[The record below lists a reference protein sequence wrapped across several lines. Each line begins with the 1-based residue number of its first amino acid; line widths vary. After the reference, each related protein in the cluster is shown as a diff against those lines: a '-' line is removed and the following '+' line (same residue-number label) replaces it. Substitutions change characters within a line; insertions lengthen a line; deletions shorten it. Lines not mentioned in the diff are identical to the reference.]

1 MKHLEHLRILTISG
15 EDAGDLL
22 QGQMTQDIRKL
33 EDEKIHMTSFCNIQ
47 GRVIASAFIQCEGG
61 GHYDL
66 ILSSELVKDL
76 CNHLQRYILRSK
88 VEIQESE
95 KLVYGIFSK
104 DIVNDRESFKALSN
118 NPERMLSLKDRVPE
132 CIENFI
138 TSEEWIEHDIKE
150 MIPIINKES
159 SEKFIPQMLNLDILN
174 AVSFSKGCYTGQEV
188 VARVQHRGK
197 IKQRMF
203 KIKTNSENLISAGSE
218 IHHGSKKVGTVVISK
233 SINNNSICL
242 AVINSADSMS
252 QLNIGDREIK
262 II

>member
-1 MKHLEHLRILTISG
+1 MKHLEHLRIITISG
-15 EDAGDLL
+15 EDAGELL

-33 EDEKIHMTSFCNIQ
+33 EDKKIHMTSFCNVQ
-47 GRVIASAFIQCEGG
+47 GRVIASAFIQCEGN
-61 GHYDL
+61 HYNL
-66 ILSSELVKDL
+66 ILSSELVEDL

-88 VEIQESE
+88 VEIQQSE
-95 KLVYGIFSK
+95 KQVYAIFSK
-104 DIVNDRESFKALSN
+104 DIANDQKLFKTLSN
-118 NPERMLSLKDRVPE
+118 NPERMLALTNEVPE
-132 CIENFI
+132 SIENFI

-203 KIKTNSENLISAGSE
+203 KIKTNSQNLISAGSE
-218 IHHGSKKVGTVVISK
+218 INHGSKKVGTVVISE
-233 SINNNSICL
+233 SINNCSICL
-242 AVINSADSMS
+242 AVINSADSKS
-252 QLNIGDREIK
+252 QLNIGDTEINL
-262 II
+262 I

>member
-1 MKHLEHLRILTISG
+1 MKHLEHLRIITISG
-15 EDAGDLL
+15 EDAGELL

-33 EDEKIHMTSFCNIQ
+33 EDKKIHMTSFCNVQ
-47 GRVIASAFIQCEGG
+47 GRVIASAFIQYEDD
-61 GHYDL
+61 HYDL

-88 VEIQESE
+88 VEIQQSE
-95 KLVYGIFSK
+95 RLVYAIFSK
-104 DIVNDRESFKALSN
+104 DIANDKESFKNLSN
-118 NPERMLSLKDRVPE
+118 NSERMLSLRNKVPE
-132 CIENFI
+132 SIEHFI

-203 KIKTNSENLISAGSE
+203 KIKTDSQNLISAGSE

-233 SINNNSICL
+233 SIDNSIICL
-242 AVINSADSMS
+242 AVINSADSKS
-252 QLNIGDREIK
+252 QLNIGDTEINL
-262 II
+262 I